1 MIIPILTRWAQNS
14 LQSSTNELLW
24 INLSSFWGPPKINA
38 RGFRRGSGTRKEHDS
53 FQAME
58 LGPVTRA
65 NDFPWTI
72 FCQAWYSIPCNL
84 DIASLSLWYPGMNP
98 SQIPKLMLLSS
109 WLKTTRTGNY
119 TLVTSCYSTST
130 YPEFLL
136 QDHNFGL
143 VPHRSIK
150 DQKCVWKSC
159 YPCIIMY
166 NHHTLRSS
174 NMACWKIPHL

>member
-1 MIIPILTRWAQNS
+1 MFSSTGWKCSQRMVCFYGESMIIPILTRWAQNS

-109 WLKTTRTGNY
+109 WLKRHEQAIIHLLH
-119 TLVTSCYSTST
+119 LVTVHPRIPSFYYKITI
-130 YPEFLL
+130 
-136 QDHNFGL
+136 L
-143 VPHRSIK
+143 VWCLIDP
-150 DQKCVWKSC
+150 
-159 YPCIIMY
+159 
-166 NHHTLRSS
+166 
-174 NMACWKIPHL
+174 